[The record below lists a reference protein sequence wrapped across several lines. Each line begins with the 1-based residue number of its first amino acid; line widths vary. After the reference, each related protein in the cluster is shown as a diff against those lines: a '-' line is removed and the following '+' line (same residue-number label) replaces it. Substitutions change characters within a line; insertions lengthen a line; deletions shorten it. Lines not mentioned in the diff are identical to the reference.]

1 MTWIVGGN
9 CFNGFICVADI
20 QATITFN
27 NNRRTEYFNCV
38 QKIHKICSN
47 LCVAFS
53 GDIRTGLIIVE
64 RLRFAIQSSYHEG
77 EYFDIDGHSSSYINF
92 LKKNYEEL
100 NEKGKPHVE
109 FMFLWNAQEGE
120 EVIFRPFCMK
130 FKSPDFNMNSTALP
144 GVSQSGSGLRNSTY
158 QAISRFLAG
167 KEDASEEYEKI
178 FSNFA
183 ASPNIFTVQI
193 FKQILLH
200 EASKIHYAGVSKT
213 LISFESVIP
222 YKDIYNEQ
230 TSKNIKEAYITLG
243 IAPIEVSTANYKL
256 LLSSI
261 SPNELKS
268 RLDYLEKNAPFLFY
282 SLKGILKD
290 ALHSASI
297 EPLTEIPPIK
307 IDKIISN
314 EEELHVKKLITSWPE
329 FVEFMNSKKINIA
342 SAHASA

>member
-1 MTWIVGGN
+1 MTWVVGGN

-20 QATITFN
+20 QATISFN
-27 NNRRTEYFNCV
+27 NSIRKEYFNCV

-64 RLRFAIQSSYHEG
+64 RLRLAIQSSYNEG
-77 EYFDIDGHSSSYINF
+77 EYFDIDGHSQSYIKF
-92 LKKNYEEL
+92 LKNNYEEL
-100 NEKGKPHVE
+100 NVKGKNHVE
-109 FMFLWNAQEGE
+109 FIFLWNAQEGE

-144 GVSQSGSGLRNSTY
+144 GVTQSGSGLRNSTY

-167 KEDASEEYEKI
+167 KKDDSEEYKRI
-178 FSNFA
+178 FHNFTA
-183 ASPNIFTVQI
+183 PPNIFTVQI

-200 EASKIHYAGVSKT
+200 EASEIHCPGVSKT

-230 TSKNIKEAYITLG
+230 TSKNLKEAYITLG
-243 IAPIEVSTANYKL
+243 ISPIEVSTANYKL

-261 SPNELKS
+261 SPYDLKS
-268 RLDYLEKNAPFLFY
+268 RLDYLETNAPFLFY
-282 SLKGILKD
+282 SLQSILKD
-290 ALHSASI
+290 ALGSASI
-297 EPLTEIPPIK
+297 EPLTEIPPIR

-314 EEELHVKKLITSWPE
+314 DEDLHVEKLITSWPE
-329 FVEFMNSKKINIA
+329 FVKFMKSKKINIA
-342 SAHASA
+342 SAHATA